1 MNSAKLINKYQ
12 SLIDRIELI
21 KKRPIILSHT
31 VDMLNQIIEFC
42 SKKKS
47 TNTFTLKVFDQQSKN
62 LDKIESMMDGL
73 DDTLPSNDDLQ
84 KNKNNQKSTIAS
96 VIFRSD
102 LNYFNVLIVGA
113 TLEECKKQKKYKNVI
128 YSDIGKLYNIYH
140 YIEELIKS
148 FSDIAKNASQKKIIK
163 DAIKT
168 QNINLCFKNVIS
180 LKYNI
185 DRKYYSKII
194 KKILWRKKYWF
205 RRIL

>member
-1 MNSAKLINKYQ
+1 MTSLRSGIKL
-12 SLIDRIELI
+12 
-21 KKRPIILSHT
+21 
-31 VDMLNQIIEFC
+31 
-42 SKKKS
+42 
-47 TNTFTLKVFDQQSKN
+47 
-62 LDKIESMMDGL
+62 GL
-73 DDTLPSNDDLQ
+73 M
-84 KNKNNQKSTIAS
+84 KNNKKSTIAS

-128 YSDIGKLYNIYH
+128 HSDIGKLYNIYH
-140 YIEELIKS
+140 YTEELIKS

-168 QNINLCFKNVIS
+168 QNINWCFKNVIS